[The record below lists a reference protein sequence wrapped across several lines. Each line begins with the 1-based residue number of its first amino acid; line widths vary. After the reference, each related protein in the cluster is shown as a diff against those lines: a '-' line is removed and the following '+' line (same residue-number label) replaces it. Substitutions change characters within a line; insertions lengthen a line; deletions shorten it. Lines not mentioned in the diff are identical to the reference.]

1 MDLGTIIGVI
11 TGFLIIGWAVVS
23 GGGWEVF
30 IDIPALQIM
39 GGGIVCS
46 SLIHFSLPQF
56 LGVWGVVKKT
66 LVRKLTPPQELIK
79 QMVNYA
85 VINRREGALALEQEM
100 KKLKDPF
107 MIKGIQ
113 MLVDGQEA
121 HNIRDT
127 LSTEIQ
133 YLRERHGNGKKI
145 LEWMGGCGPA
155 FGMVATLI
163 GLVKMLQSMEDP
175 SKIGESMAVALVA
188 TFYGAFGANLIF
200 LPLAGKLALY
210 SKEECL
216 LMEMVVEGICSIAK
230 GENPTVVR
238 EKMQLFVSPKV
249 REQVKAVA

>member
-1 MDLGTIIGVI
+1 MDRGTIIGVI
-11 TGFLIIGWAVVS
+11 SGLFIIGMAVVE

-46 SLIHFSLPQF
+46 SMIHFSLSQF
-56 LGVWGVVKKT
+56 LGVFGVVKKT
-66 LVRKLTPPQELIK
+66 IVKKLTPPQELIK

-100 KKLKDPF
+100 KKVKDPF
-107 MIKGIQ
+107 VIKGLQ
-113 MLVDGQEA
+113 MLVDGQQPDS
-121 HNIRDT
+121 IRET
-127 LSTEIQ
+127 LNMEIQ
-133 YLRERHGNGKKI
+133 YLRERHAGGKKI
-145 LEWMGGCGPA
+145 LEWMGSCGPA

-163 GLVKMLQSMEDP
+163 ALVKMLGSMEDP

-188 TFYGAFGANLIF
+188 TFYGALSANLIF
-200 LPLAGKLALY
+200 LPLAGKLGMY
-210 SKEECL
+210 SKEETL
-216 LMEMVVEGICSIAK
+216 LMEMLVEGVCSIAK

-238 EKMQLFVSPKV
+238 EKMQLFISPKI

>member
-1 MDLGTIIGVI
+1 MDLGTIIGAVA
-11 TGFLIIGWAVVS
+11 GFLIIGTAVIS
-23 GGGWEVF
+23 GGGWQIF
-30 IDIPALQIM
+30 IDIPALEII
-39 GGGIVCS
+39 GGGMVCS
-46 SLIHFSLPQF
+46 SLIHFSLSQV
-56 LGVWGVVKKT
+56 LGVFGVVKKT
-66 LVRKLTPPQELIK
+66 LIKKLTPPQDLIK

-121 HNIRDT
+121 ENIRDT

-133 YLRERHGNGKKI
+133 YLRERHSNGKKI
-145 LEWMGGCGPA
+145 LEWTGACGPA

-175 SKIGESMAVALVA
+175 TKIGESMACALVA
-188 TFYGAFGANLIF
+188 TFYGAFSANLIL
-200 LPLAGKLALY
+200 LPLAGKLGLY

-216 LMEMVVEGICSIAK
+216 LMEMVVEGVCSIAK

>member
-1 MDLGTIIGVI
+1 MDIGTIIGVVS
-11 TGFLIIGWAVVS
+11 GFLIIGTAVVS
-23 GGGWEVF
+23 GGGWQIF
-30 IDIPALQIM
+30 IDIPALQII
-39 GGGIVCS
+39 GGGMVCS
-46 SLIHFSLPQF
+46 SMIHFSLGQV
-56 LGVWGVVKKT
+56 LGVFGVVKKT
-66 LVRKLTPPQELIK
+66 LVKKLTPPQDLIK

-121 HNIRDT
+121 DNIRET

-133 YLRERHGNGKKI
+133 YLRERHNNGKKI
-145 LEWMGGCGPA
+145 LEWTGACGPA

-163 GLVKMLQSMEDP
+163 GLVKMLQSMDDP
-175 SKIGESMAVALVA
+175 TKIGESMAVALVA
-188 TFYGAFGANLIF
+188 TFYGAFAANLIL
-200 LPLAGKLALY
+200 LPLAGKLGLY
-210 SKEECL
+210 SKEECI
-216 LMEMVVEGICSIAK
+216 LMEMVIEGVCSIAK

>member
-1 MDLGTIIGVI
+1 MDLGTVIGAVA
-11 TGFLIIGWAVVS
+11 GFLIIGTAVIS
-23 GGGWEVF
+23 GGGWQIF
-30 IDIPALQIM
+30 IDIPAIEII
-39 GGGIVCS
+39 GGGMVCS
-46 SLIHFSLPQF
+46 SMIHFSLSQV
-56 LGVWGVVKKT
+56 LGVFGVVKKT
-66 LVRKLTPPQELIK
+66 LVKKLTPPQELIK

-121 HNIRDT
+121 DNIRET

-133 YLRERHGNGKKI
+133 YLRERHSNGKKI
-145 LEWMGGCGPA
+145 LEWTGACGPA

-175 SKIGESMAVALVA
+175 TKIGESMACALVA
-188 TFYGAFGANLIF
+188 TFYGAFSANLIL
-200 LPLAGKLALY
+200 LPLAGKLGLY
-210 SKEECL
+210 SKEECV
-216 LMEMVVEGICSIAK
+216 LMEMIVEGVCSIAK